1 MEIVIVKN
9 ESAGAEL
16 AGEAI
21 VKLLTEKPTTVLGL
35 ATGSTPLPVYDY
47 LVQRYEVGAV
57 SFAEARGFALD
68 EYVGLPQGHPE
79 SYRAVLDREI
89 VGRVNFAPNAV
100 TTPDGETSCEEYSE
114 DNGYVSAV
122 RFTETMV
129 QPQLVYYM

>member
-68 EYVGLPQGHPE
+68 ASLLLVRHPVLPGKEGTRQ
-79 SYRAVLDREI
+79 
-89 VGRVNFAPNAV
+89 
-100 TTPDGETSCEEYSE
+100 
-114 DNGYVSAV
+114 
-122 RFTETMV
+122 
-129 QPQLVYYM
+129 QLCADQNQ